1 MNYKG
6 ILCIAL
12 FLALITASAVSAT
25 PSKNS
30 EMPTE
35 DQFSTWISG
44 FSGDANFVS
53 SAYNGY
59 IEEFPK
65 CHVDKIESNGEIV
78 GIVFYTSDPSEG
90 AEGYDSH
97 YYDSKGDKMGIGFDG
112 SFKLVDSYKGEGK
125 SNSENENEV
134 KEDKEETEHVGE
146 TATESART
154 VIKNGIKTEGKNTF
168 EYLGKALDDYDGK
181 LSCKSLKCANSLKE
195 YLQEKGFKANV
206 EIRVNIETE
215 DEGDVYITL

>member
-1 MNYKG
+1 MKFKE

-78 GIVFYTSDPSEG
+78 GIVFYTYDPSEG
-90 AEGYDSH
+90 AEGYDSY
-97 YYDSKGDKMGIGFDG
+97 YYDAKGDKMDIGCDG
-112 SFKLVDSYKGEGK
+112 SFKLVDSYKGEGSPEK
-125 SNSENENEV
+125 EV
-134 KEDKEETEHVGE
+134 TEEEDEKETEHVGE

-168 EYLGKALDDYDGK
+168 EDLGKALDDYDGK